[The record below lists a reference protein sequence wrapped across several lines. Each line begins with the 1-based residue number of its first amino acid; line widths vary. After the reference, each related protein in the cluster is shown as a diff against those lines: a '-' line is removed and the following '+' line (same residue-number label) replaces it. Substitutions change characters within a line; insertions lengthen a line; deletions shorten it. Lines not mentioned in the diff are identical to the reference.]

1 MRVIEADVEKAIQH
15 LNLTTVSGYPTH
27 PPSLWA
33 IRKTPNECLAVHRYV
48 SKSDPL
54 SASITPLETTTTVG
68 RAADIRRWSRCRGL
82 HTPRGA
88 SATLDRPTGHHP
100 GPREDRS
107 DSEPTS
113 LQPLNR
119 EFAQVVQWSG
129 PY

>member
-68 RAADIRRWSRCRGL
+68 RAADMRRWSQCRGL
-82 HTPRGA
+82 HAKGGI
-88 SATLDRPTGHHP
+88 GHV
-100 GPREDRS
+100 GPS
-107 DSEPTS
+107 NWTS
-113 LQPLNR
+113 P
-119 EFAQVVQWSG
+119 WSS
-129 PY
+129 